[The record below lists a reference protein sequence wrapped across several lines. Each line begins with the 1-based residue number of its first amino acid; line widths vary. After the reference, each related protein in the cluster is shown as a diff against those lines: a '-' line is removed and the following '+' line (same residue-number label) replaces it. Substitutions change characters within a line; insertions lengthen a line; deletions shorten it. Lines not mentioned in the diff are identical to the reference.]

1 VLAWIE
7 ATDVNIVPAGRNAH
21 SAGRG
26 GDIIR
31 DIERMNAILAYPAH
45 VQEVDILPSKRIF
58 A

>member
-26 GDIIR
+26 DDIIR
-31 DIERMNAILAYPAH
+31 DIERMNAILAYP
-45 VQEVDILPSKRIF
+45 PMSRKSTF
-58 A
+58 C